1 MADLRLLRPNPMRPR
16 LVDDP
21 ADAATRRVRRM
32 TRAILAVGFVAAVGV
47 YVAAS
52 ARPEDPLNEQ
62 LTSKKYL
69 HDLEVYG
76 GKANVLAAEFR
87 DWFAGLWYGKNLAFT
102 IAVLTVVAALVY
114 RFFATPLPPPEELE
128 EIERPRPGPRRL

>member
-1 MADLRLLRPNPMRPR
+1 
-16 LVDDP
+16 VEDP
-21 ADAATRRVRRM
+21 GAATRRIRLV

-47 YVAAS
+47 YAAAS

-87 DWFAGLWYGKNLAFT
+87 DWFAGLWYGRNLAFT

-114 RFFATPLPPPEELE
+114 RFFATPLPPPEEPE
-128 EIERPRPGPRRL
+128 DDGPRPGPRRL

>member
-1 MADLRLLRPNPMRPR
+1 MRPR

-21 ADAATRRVRRM
+21 AGAAPEKIRRIRLV
-32 TRAILAVGFVAAVGV
+32 TRAILAVGFSAAVAVFVLAGV
-47 YVAAS
+47 
-52 ARPEDPLNEQ
+52 RPEDPLNEQ

-87 DWFAGLWYGKNLAFT
+87 DWFAGLWYGRNLAGT
-102 IAVLTVVAALVY
+102 IAVLTVVAALAY

-128 EIERPRPGPRRL
+128 DVDRPRPGPRRL

>member
-1 MADLRLLRPNPMRPR
+1 MRPR

-21 ADAATRRVRRM
+21 AVAATRRVRLI
-32 TRAILAVGFVAAVGV
+32 TRAILAIGFAAAVGV

-87 DWFAGLWYGKNLAFT
+87 DWFAGLWYGRNLAFT
-102 IAVLTVVAALVY
+102 IVVLTIVAAALY
-114 RFFATPLPPPEELE
+114 RFFATPLPPLEELE
-128 EIERPRPGPRRL
+128 DLERPRPGPRRL

>member
-1 MADLRLLRPNPMRPR
+1 MRPR

-21 ADAATRRVRRM
+21 ASAAIRRVRLI
-32 TRAILAVGFVAAVGV
+32 TRAILAIGFVAAVGV

-87 DWFAGLWYGKNLAFT
+87 DWFAGLWYGRNLAFT
-102 IAVLTVVAALVY
+102 IAFLTVVTALLY

-128 EIERPRPGPRRL
+128 DVERPRPGPRRL

>member
-1 MADLRLLRPNPMRPR
+1 MRPR
-16 LVDDP
+16 LVQDP
-21 ADAATRRVRRM
+21 DAATRRVRLV

-47 YVAAS
+47 YAVAS

-128 EIERPRPGPRRL
+128 DNGPRPGPRRL

>member
-1 MADLRLLRPNPMRPR
+1 MRPR

-21 ADAATRRVRRM
+21 AGAASEEIRRIRLI
-32 TRAILAVGFVAAVGV
+32 TRAILAVGFAAAVAVFVLAG
-47 YVAAS
+47 

-87 DWFAGLWYGKNLAFT
+87 DWFAGLWYGRSLAGT
-102 IAVLTVVAALVY
+102 IAVLTVVAALAY
-114 RFFATPLPPPEELE
+114 RFFATPLPPPEEL
-128 EIERPRPGPRRL
+128 RPPLRAAGE

>member
-1 MADLRLLRPNPMRPR
+1 MRPH
-16 LVDDP
+16 LVDAP
-21 ADAATRRVRRM
+21 SVAATKDVRRVRLI
-32 TRAILAVGFVAAVGV
+32 TRAILAVGFAAAVAV
-47 YVAAS
+47 YVLAS

-87 DWFAGLWYGKNLAFT
+87 DWFAGLWYGRNLAGT

-114 RFFATPLPPPEELE
+114 RFFATPLPPPEEDAE
-128 EIERPRPGPRRL
+128 EPRPGPRRL

>member
-1 MADLRLLRPNPMRPR
+1 MKPR

-21 ADAATRRVRRM
+21 GVATRRRIRLV
-32 TRAILAVGFVAAVGV
+32 TRAILAVGFTAALAV
-47 YVAAS
+47 YVIAGV
-52 ARPEDPLNEQ
+52 RPEDPLNEQ

-87 DWFAGLWYGKNLAFT
+87 EWFAGIWYGKNLAFT
-102 IAVLTVVAALVY
+102 IAALTLLTALVY
-114 RFFATPLPPPEELE
+114 RFFATPLPAVEEEEDVPEDR
-128 EIERPRPGPRRL
+128 RPSRGPHRIR

>member
-1 MADLRLLRPNPMRPR
+1 MRPR

-21 ADAATRRVRRM
+21 ASAAIRRVRLI
-32 TRAILAVGFVAAVGV
+32 TRAILAIGFVAAVGV
-47 YVAAS
+47 YVAAT

-87 DWFAGLWYGKNLAFT
+87 DWFAGLWYGRNLAFT
-102 IAVLTVVAALVY
+102 IAVLTVVTALLY

-128 EIERPRPGPRRL
+128 DVERPRPGPRRL